1 MPSTGVDPAFRIGEA
16 ISLSG
21 SEEAAVT
28 FVIFLLCIAPYLIF
42 TFLPLH
48 FQGLV
53 RLFAIFY
60 LFDDLHS
67 YALSKS
73 SL

>member
-21 SEEAAVT
+21 SEETVIT

-48 FQGLV
+48 FQGLA
-53 RLFAIFY
+53 RFFATFY
-60 LFDDLHS
+60 LFDNLQL

>member
-1 MPSTGVDPAFRIGEA
+1 MPSTGVDSPFPIGEA
-16 ISLSG
+16 ISLPG
-21 SEEAAVT
+21 SEEAAIT

-53 RLFAIFY
+53 RFFATFY
-60 LFDDLHS
+60 LFDNLQL